1 MFANTLERKHNVDY
15 LSGELHSV
23 QIMSHHIIINKHIY
37 IAKNCNVLTVNLHL
51 MIHAKISISHQ
62 F

>member
-37 IAKNCNVLTVNLHL
+37 IAKNGNVLTINLHL
-51 MIHAKISISHQ
+51 TIHANMSI
-62 F
+62 FYVF